1 MITALLMGLAGTVHC
16 VAMCGATSAAA
27 VRTCAAARPRI
38 GWPAFH
44 LGRLAGYALAGAV
57 AASSVA
63 GLAQLGQWSPALR
76 PLWTLAHLA
85 AMALGLVL
93 LWRGRQPAWLDRLG
107 RGGARGGEVA
117 VRWQEIGR
125 AHV

>member
-1 MITALLMGLAGTVHC
+1 MNLTLVITALLMGLAGTVHC

-85 AMALGLVL
+85 AMAL
-93 LWRGRQPAWLDRLG
+93 DRKSTRLNSSHSQQS
-107 RGGARGGEVA
+107 RMPSSA
-117 VRWQEIGR
+117 
-125 AHV
+125 